1 LVLNLSASRSDQ
13 EDLELVLG
21 EPQGERRHE
30 VVFVG
35 GLPTVR
41 DNSNVPDTIQ
51 PLLSKTI
58 RLELNPLG
66 QPGEDCLRL
75 AFQLDDEAQLMMSGE
90 DLRTGLTI
98 EPCTLIT
105 VQ

>member
-1 LVLNLSASRSDQ
+1 MLKLSASRHNQ
-13 EDLELVLG
+13 QDLELVLG

-30 VVFVG
+30 VVFIG

-41 DNSNVPDTIQ
+41 DNSNVPDTIR
-51 PLLSKTI
+51 PLLSQTI

-75 AFQLDDEAQLMMSGE
+75 AFHLDDDAQLVMSGE
-90 DLRTGLTI
+90 DLRTGLAI

>member
-1 LVLNLSASRSDQ
+1 MLKLSASRRNQ
-13 EDLELVLG
+13 QDLELVLG

-41 DNSNVPDTIQ
+41 NKSNVPDTIR
-51 PLLSKTI
+51 PLLSQTI

-75 AFQLDDEAQLMMSGE
+75 AFHLNDEAQLVMSGE
-90 DLRTGLTI
+90 DLRTGLAI

>member
-1 LVLNLSASRSDQ
+1 MCHRVPRSSRRA
-13 EDLELVLG
+13 G
-21 EPQGERRHE
+21 RAEPAAA
-30 VVFVG
+30 
-35 GLPTVR
+35 PTIR

-51 PLLSKTI
+51 PLPSKTI
-58 RLELNPLG
+58 RLQLNPVG

-75 AFQLDDEAQLMMSGE
+75 AFQLDDEAQLVMSGE
-90 DLRTGLTI
+90 DLRTGLAI

>member
-1 LVLNLSASRSDQ
+1 MLKLSASRLNQ
-13 EDLELVLG
+13 KDLELVLG

-41 DNSNVPDTIQ
+41 DNSNAPDTIR
-51 PLLSKTI
+51 PLLNKAI
-58 RLELNPLG
+58 HLELNPLG

-75 AFQLDDEAQLMMSGE
+75 AFHLDDDAQLVMSGE
-90 DLRTGLTI
+90 DLRTGLAI